1 MKKTIMENIIILIKL
16 WSKVCFSL
24 TNLFKWFID
33 GTENKSKT
41 MQSYKFRLAYNET
54 SSYNIY
60 LGIYSVTGATLTL
73 YYCFNRE
80 QFKIRKEKDDEEGLI
95 FIHWFV
101 LIDKEAK
108 TIVPKSIQERYLMR
122 LDDVLNNVDEYDKLK
137 KEIIKIKRKRLKK
150 VY

>member
-1 MKKTIMENIIILIKL
+1 
-16 WSKVCFSL
+16 
-24 TNLFKWFID
+24 
-33 GTENKSKT
+33 

-95 FIHWFV
+95 FI
-101 LIDKEAK
+101 
-108 TIVPKSIQERYLMR
+108 R
-122 LDDVLNNVDEYDKLK
+122 
-137 KEIIKIKRKRLKK
+137 
-150 VY
+150 